1 MTDGYWNRQQTLLS
15 QSGMLKRPHSDYG
28 SFPLS
33 LSLSRFPA
41 RSLCFVQFALFL
53 YSCLCKFVNFDFFFI
68 DSLLL
73 VLAIWLGV
81 KRRHFA
87 CAFSLLRAAFRV
99 VLLSFKG
106 AWVSGFLLRF
116 VGCLLNGCVRIVVF
130 SWSINFYSVEF
141 YKVLLM

>member
-73 VLAIWLGV
+73 VLAIWLDA
-81 KRRHFA
+81 KRRHFEW
-87 CAFSLLRAAFRV
+87 CCCRLRV
-99 VLLSFKG
+99 P
-106 AWVSGFLLRF
+106 GFLGSYICWVFVKWVCYDHGVPVIDQFLFCRNFTRF
-116 VGCLLNGCVRIVVF
+116 CWCRKTRVF
-130 SWSINFYSVEF
+130 WTLCIA
-141 YKVLLM
+141 